1 MSLHESSFHTN
12 LPRSLLKGDRKFS
25 RLRNRLV
32 DELREKGIHDEGV
45 LKAIGAVPRHL
56 FVEQAFQQRA
66 YEDEALPIGL
76 KQTISQPFTV
86 AYQTMMLAPQKN
98 ETVLEIGTGSGYQA
112 AILCEMGVRVYS
124 IERHEALY
132 RRAKK
137 MFSDLRYRVITK
149 CGDGTLGWPAFAP
162 FDKILVTAG
171 ALGVPEDVLKQ
182 LKDPNGVLVIPVGGK
197 DGQVMKRITRT
208 GPDDYVE
215 ENDKTFRFVPLIG
228 EGKLR

>member
-1 MSLHESSFHTN
+1 MLRE
-12 LPRSLLKGDRKFS
+12 DRKFS
-25 RLRNRLV
+25 RQQARLV
-32 DELREKGIHDEGV
+32 DELREKGIHDERV
-45 LKAIGAVPRHL
+45 LKAIGSVPRHL

-86 AYQTMMLAPQKN
+86 AFQTMMLNPQRN
-98 ETVLEIGTGSGYQA
+98 ERVLEIGTGSGYQA
-112 AILCEMGVRVYS
+112 AVLCEMGARVFS

-137 MFSDLRYRVITK
+137 ILTDLRYRAVTK

-171 ALGVPEDVLKQ
+171 ALGVPEEVLAQ
-182 LKDPNGVLVIPVGGK
+182 LRDPGGQLVIPVGG
-197 DGQVMKRITRT
+197 DEGQVMKHITRT
-208 GPDDYVE
+208 GPDTYDE
-215 ENDKTFRFVPLIG
+215 ENSKTFRFVPLIG
-228 EGKLR
+228 EGKLRK